1 MFQKINSN
9 LLLKH
14 PLAWNTKILP
24 FLFILILFNLI
35 FFGLGYQDGALNFK
49 RDNYNYQESVV
60 IIFSILLSILVFISW
75 ALLYFKNNAF
85 KSFYPKSGVS
95 IFKEWLFI
103 LVICT
108 LNLSY
113 IPTYFFAQE
122 KRARDY
128 FTESEFISRCEI
140 ITQASIFLDG
150 SYQEG
155 YYITVEDG
163 AGNWKQV
170 RRDSF
175 DFENRKY
182 ALESLINKGYTSFSI
197 LDDQKDSLNVIKV
210 KKWMIANQQDSIKQ
224 VLNQFLKILDSH
236 NLESNISGEEWFQK
250 VYDFPEFTNY
260 YKIGKRI
267 NAEDYYIE
275 DYYDE
280 EVIADT
286 TAVQAVIESA
296 SSNIEYDPKSFDFKL
311 KNGVKNYY
319 YKYYVNSK
327 HMEDAYDTISR
338 AWTSPTIDFQYL
350 TLFFHIV
357 FGFSFLFFSFR
368 FTSGRSW
375 LISLLTTITLGI
387 LIGAVFSLRLEHS
400 TRLSVMIGII
410 LFFIVYFAVIVW
422 KSRTKKISA
431 VILNLGIWHFQFLPI
446 LVYYLIIEIMKLTQ
460 NYYKVSY
467 DQRNATHF
475 PEIEF
480 LESFV
485 GNFLGINLILSIIFM
500 FILSKSIRKWKGI
513 AES

>member
-1 MFQKINSN
+1 MFQKINSY

-14 PLAWNTKILP
+14 PLAWNTKIFP
-24 FLFILILFNLI
+24 FLFILLFFNLI
-35 FFGLGYQDGALNFK
+35 FFGLGYQDGALDFN

-75 ALLYFKNNAF
+75 ALMYFKNNAF

-128 FTESEFISRCEI
+128 FTESEFKSRCEI

-150 SYQEG
+150 SFQEG
-155 YYITVEDG
+155 YYITIQDG
-163 AGNWKQV
+163 EGKWKQV

-197 LDDQKDSLNVIKV
+197 LDDQKDSINVIKV

-280 EVIADT
+280 EVIADS
-286 TAVQAVIESA
+286 TAMEAVVEST
-296 SSNIEYDPKSFDFKL
+296 SSHTEYDPKSFDFKV

-350 TLFFHIV
+350 TLFFHIA

-368 FTSGRSW
+368 VTSGRSW
-375 LISLLTTITLGI
+375 LISLLTTISLGI
-387 LIGAVFSLRLEHS
+387 LLGALFSLRLEQI
-400 TRLSVMIGII
+400 TRLSSMAGII
-410 LFFIVYFAVIVW
+410 LLFLLYYFAILRN
-422 KSRTKKISA
+422 KKTKRIST
-431 VILNLGIWHFQFLPI
+431 ISLNLGIWHFQFLPI

-460 NYYKVSY
+460 NYYNVSY
-467 DQRNATHF
+467 EMRNATHF

-480 LESFV
+480 LESFI
-485 GNFLGINLILSIIFM
+485 GNFLGINLILSLIFM